1 MDKVIVKNEAVYCP
15 HCKEYLFEEEFMW
28 DFEDYKFCPYC
39 GQSITTKEKEEM
51 IPMGDVLDEMV
62 GLPKGTDWG
71 FATEEEFKRLTDY
84 NFSISSPEHSFTDEE
99 LAEHDA
105 IIVQRFAEWYAEMRN
120 ISWGCREDTIK
131 RWIEDFNDWRKEN
144 G

>member
-1 MDKVIVKNEAVYCP
+1 MDKVIVKNEEVYCP
-15 HCKEYLFEEEFMW
+15 HCKEYLFEEEFIW

-39 GQSITTKEKEEM
+39 GQSITTKDTK
-51 IPMGDVLDEMV
+51 
-62 GLPKGTDWG
+62 
-71 FATEEEFKRLTDY
+71 TEEEFKRLTDCI
-84 NFSISSPEHSFTDEE
+84 FSISSPAHSFTDEE

-105 IIVQRFAEWYAEMRN
+105 VIFNSGVQRFAEWYAEMRN

-144 G
+144 D